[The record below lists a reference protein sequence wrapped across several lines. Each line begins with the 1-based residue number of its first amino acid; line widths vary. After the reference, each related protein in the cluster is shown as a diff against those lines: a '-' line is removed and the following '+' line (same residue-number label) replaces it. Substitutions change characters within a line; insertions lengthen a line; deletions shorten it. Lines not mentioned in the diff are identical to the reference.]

1 MIRKLLSHLYFILP
15 IYTFNFVEPKKQ
27 IRLIRQQPHYNPI
40 MSSGIQSL
48 LKTEKEAA
56 EIVNEARKYRTSRL
70 KTAKQDAQQEIENY
84 KKQKEEE
91 LQKFEKDHE
100 GINEQINKEAEA
112 EIEKELKTLK
122 EQFEKKKS
130 DVVKLLVEATISPN
144 PQVHINANT

>member
-1 MIRKLLSHLYFILP
+1 
-15 IYTFNFVEPKKQ
+15 
-27 IRLIRQQPHYNPI
+27 

-56 EIVNEARKYRTSRL
+56 EIVNEARKYRTGRL

-100 GINEQINKEAEA
+100 GINEQINKEADA